1 MTATDRRIKIFNII
15 AQEKS
20 VKVNNLSELFDVTP
34 MTIRRDLS
42 ILENQ
47 GILTTNYGGAVL
59 NNGTAIE
66 PSFSLKSSQMIEGKK
81 IIGEAITHLIRN
93 GDSIFFDCGTTVVQV
108 VKNLPDLK
116 ITAITN
122 SLPVCNIL
130 KAYPNIKLISIGGTY
145 DEVSDGFMGT
155 SVIKALSNFNIDK
168 AIIGTQGFDI
178 VKGATVPDENDASIK
193 KAIIESAKIRIL
205 AVGHEKIG
213 INYLSKFA
221 EPSDFDYIVTDDAAN
236 TGILT
241 QSDLK
246 KGPLI
251 VTDKSCTIRTQG
263 PAQFRFSNI
272 VNFSES

>member
-155 SVIKALSNFNIDK
+155 AVIKALSNFNIDK

-221 EPSDFDYIVTDDAAN
+221 EPSDFDYVVTDDASNA
-236 TGILT
+236 GIL
-241 QSDLK
+241 SDLK
-246 KGPLI
+246 DGPLI
-251 VTDKSCTIRTQG
+251 VTDKSCTIRPHGT
-263 PAQFRFSNI
+263 ARFRFSKIANL
-272 VNFSES
+272 SEL